1 MKKYLFIGILLCT
14 SCISKEQ
21 PYEYTGND
29 SIKIATIKEF
39 EELGFT
45 IVKNKKGNNPMEIP
59 EDTLDLFVAFKKY
72 HQNMPKVDTSIVF
85 QTTVEETIDET
96 IDTNVTG
103 CGGVSQNDITV

>member
-29 SIKIATIKEF
+29 SIKIQTIKEI
-39 EELGFT
+39 EEMGFT
-45 IVKNKKGNNPMEIP
+45 IVRNKKGNNPMEIP

-72 HQNMPKVDTSIVF
+72 HQNMPKVDTTIVF
-85 QTTVEETIDET
+85 QTTVKA
-96 IDTNVTG
+96 
-103 CGGVSQNDITV
+103 VSTDSILIE

>member
-21 PYEYTGND
+21 LYEYTGND

-45 IVKNKKGNNPMEIP
+45 IVRNKKGDNLMRISEETI
-59 EDTLDLFVAFKKY
+59 DLFVAFKKY
-72 HQNMPKVDTSIVF
+72 HQNLPKVDTTIVF
-85 QTTVEETIDET
+85 QTTVKT
-96 IDTNVTG
+96 
-103 CGGVSQNDITV
+103 VSTDSILIE

>member
-29 SIKIATIKEF
+29 SIKIQTIKEI
-39 EELGFT
+39 EEMGFT
-45 IVKNKKGNNPMEIP
+45 IVRNKKGDNLMRISEETI
-59 EDTLDLFVAFKKY
+59 DLFVAFKKY
-72 HQNMPKVDTSIVF
+72 HQNMPKVDTTIVF
-85 QTTVEETIDET
+85 ETIVEETIVET

-103 CGGVSQNDITV
+103 CGGVS